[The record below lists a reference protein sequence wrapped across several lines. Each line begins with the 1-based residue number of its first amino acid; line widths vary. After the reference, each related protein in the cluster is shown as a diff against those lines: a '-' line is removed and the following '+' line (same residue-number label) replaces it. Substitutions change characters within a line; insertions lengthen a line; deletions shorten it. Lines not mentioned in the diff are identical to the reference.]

1 MIKNVLKV
9 LLLVSLCS
17 CFEGNDTATGSLR
30 NFVKRVS
37 ANSLSQEDYSDYAQG
52 DLLDSILAMD
62 EEEFKSYQE
71 QSTLDGVQLDILSEN
86 CSKTNC
92 TITYLTKYTSKTSD
106 GSSYNSEVRKIAEL
120 EKFDEAWKV
129 ISVQNVKTYLEAQEG
144 LNPLKD

>member
-17 CFEGNDTATGSLR
+17 CFEGNVTAAGSLR
-30 NFVKRVS
+30 NFVKKAS

-52 DLLDSILAMD
+52 DLLERIMAMD

-71 QSTLDGVQLDILSEN
+71 QTALDSVQLDILSEN
-86 CSKTNC
+86 CTKNNC
-92 TITYLTKYTSKTSD
+92 TITYLTKYTTKTSD
-106 GSSYNSEVRKIAEL
+106 GSNYNSEVRKIAEL
-120 EKFDEAWKV
+120 EKFEEAWKV